1 MSTKSDNI
9 TWHGANV
16 GPDQRQALTGQR
28 GCVLWFTGLSGS
40 GKSTISR
47 RVEELLLQRGHFA
60 YGLDGDNVR
69 FGLNKDLGFSAADRA
84 ENVRRV
90 GQVAK
95 LFADSTAITTAAFI
109 SPTRAGRD
117 AVRAD
122 VPQGAF
128 VEVFVD
134 TPIEVCEARDPK
146 GLYKKARAG
155 EIPNFTGISAPYE
168 APLAAEIVL
177 KTAEN
182 DIDACAEQVIAY
194 LVEQGFLRGAVDP
207 A

>member
-1 MSTKSDNI
+1 MTTKSDNI

-16 GPDQRQALTGQR
+16 GPDERQSLTGQR

-47 RVEELLLQRGHFA
+47 RVEELLLRRGHFC

-69 FGLNKDLGFSAADRA
+69 FGLNKDLGFSAEDRA

-109 SPTRAGRD
+109 SPSRSGRD
-117 AVRAD
+117 AVRSHM
-122 VPQGAF
+122 PPGTF
-128 VEVFVD
+128 LEVFVD

-146 GLYKKARAG
+146 GLYAKARAG
-155 EIPNFTGISAPYE
+155 EIANFTGISAPYE

-177 KTAEN
+177 KTAEH
-182 DIDACAEQVIAY
+182 DIDACAEQVISH
-194 LVEQGFLRGAVDP
+194 LVDNGFLNRPLDKG
-207 A
+207 